1 MFICFTFMNVFIIII
16 IIIINSRFSS
26 FWTKKK
32 KKKVLEKK
40 IILKE
45 RNIMGLKVGLNNS
58 ADVTSPVH

>member
-1 MFICFTFMNVFIIII
+1 MNVFIIII

-26 FWTKKK
+26 FWKKK
-32 KKKVLEKK
+32 SVEKK